1 MRFFFLLLCL
11 ANAIWFFWELHAG
24 AFHSPTSG
32 DSAAPSILLVSER
45 ENAKRGAVISGVLDR
60 YSQRLAV
67 AASQEVL
74 TFFAPSDDLPVARRD
89 AEFAENM
96 ARASVKRLDCF
107 RVGPFADPQQMRNW
121 LMAKS
126 RTAFDSF
133 RVESSVPGD
142 FQVYFP
148 PARDAEQ
155 LRINK
160 MMLRAKG
167 LNDVWPISSG
177 DLKNALSLGV
187 FREKSRAILYRDQLA
202 RQGIVAGIFQRNRNR
217 AAWYTLI
224 KQGVADAPQDGAV
237 TFVAA
242 DCRAHRIGE

>member
-11 ANAIWFFWELHAG
+11 ANTIWFFWELHAG
-24 AFHSPTSG
+24 AFHSSTSRG
-32 DSAAPSILLVSER
+32 SAAPSILLLSER
-45 ENAKRGAVISGVLDR
+45 ENAKRGALISGVFDR

-74 TFFAPSDDLPVARRD
+74 TFFAPSDNLPLARRD
-89 AEFAENM
+89 AELAENM
-96 ARASVKRLDCF
+96 ARASIKHLDCF

-121 LMAKS
+121 LMARS
-126 RTAFDSF
+126 RTTFDSF
-133 RVESSVPGD
+133 SVETSVPGD

-167 LNDVWPISSG
+167 LKDFWPISSG

-187 FREKSRAILYRDQLA
+187 FKEKSRAILYRDQLA
-202 RQGIVAGIFQRNRNR
+202 RQGIVVDIFQRNRNR
-217 AAWYTLI
+217 AVWYALI
-224 KQGVADAPQDGAV
+224 KQGVADAPQDDAV
-237 TFVAA
+237 TLAAA